1 MKSLFKK
8 KSMWGLFFLVLIYV
22 SIVSVSCMSSPKNIG
37 IVDGK
42 LQPCPDS
49 PNCVSSQSKSEDH
62 KVLPLTYVGD
72 AQSAKDRL
80 KKAISHIPRMTVVT
94 ENDNYIHA
102 EAVTLILRFV
112 DDCEFLIDDENKVI
126 HVRSASR
133 LGHSDFGVN
142 RKRVENIRKEFEAMK

>member
-1 MKSLFKK
+1 MKSLLKK

-37 IVDGK
+37 IVNGK

-49 PNCVSSQSKSEDH
+49 PNCVSSQSESEYH
-62 KVLPLTYVGD
+62 KILPFTYEGD
-72 AQSAKDRL
+72 AKSAKENL
-80 KKAISHIPRMTVVT
+80 KRAISTIPRMTIIT

-102 EAVTLILRFV
+102 EAVTLIFRFV
-112 DDCEFLIDDENKVI
+112 DDCEFLIDDGNKVI

-133 LGHSDFGVN
+133 IGHSDLGVN
-142 RKRVENIRKEFEAMK
+142 RKRIESIRKEFYIVK